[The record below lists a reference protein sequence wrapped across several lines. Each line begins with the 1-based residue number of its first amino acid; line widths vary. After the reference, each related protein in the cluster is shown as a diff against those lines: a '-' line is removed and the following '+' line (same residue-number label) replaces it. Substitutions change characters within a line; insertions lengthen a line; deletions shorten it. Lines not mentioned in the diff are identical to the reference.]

1 MLKHRG
7 GVLTPYGAVT
17 PLCPTGYCGTGPSTT
32 LGLLDVTH
40 GYAIEA
46 PPCIWPRG
54 ASNAAR
60 PLFATAFFRFHLPW
74 TEHRTM
80 VRSILPSFAAL
91 FVFFA
96 LGGPL
101 SAQDDG
107 LTSDAVESLR
117 LRSLGPALVSGRISD
132 VAVDPRNRSVWYVG
146 VASGNVWKTENRGTT
161 WTPIFDD
168 YGSYSIGAVT
178 VDGLNP
184 DIVWVGTGENA
195 SQRSAG
201 YGDGIYKSVDGG
213 ATFRRM
219 GLERSEHIGDVLV
232 DPRNSDIVYAASQGP
247 LWASGGDRGLFKTT
261 DGGETW
267 ERILHVSEDTGIAD
281 IVFDLENPDIVY
293 AASYQRRRHV
303 GILVA
308 GGPEG
313 RIFKSTD
320 AGATWNEIMDG
331 MPPGDLGRI
340 ALEVSPHQPGVVY
353 ALVAAQDEESG
364 FFRSSDYGE
373 SWTKQSEYIVVDPQY
388 YGELFADPHRVGR
401 VCAVDVNIQCTEDE
415 GLTFQRLSAQ
425 RVHVDHHEIV
435 FDPVDPNYMM
445 IGNDGG
451 LYETWDGGENWR
463 HHGNLPVT
471 QFYRVGIDNRE
482 PFYWVYG
489 GTQDNGTPGG
499 PSGTRNAVGGRS
511 ADWVWIVGG
520 DGFQARVDPED
531 PGIVYGMSQGARIAR
546 VDMKTGVS
554 TSIAPV
560 HVDEAGD
567 TVFWHWDVPFTIS
580 RYDHHR
586 LYALG
591 SRLARSDNRGDD
603 WEFISP
609 NISRQ
614 IDRDTLPVMGR
625 IWPENAVW
633 RNVFT
638 NEYGIGV
645 AFSESPFDENVLYVG
660 TDDGLIQITEDGGA
674 SWQEMDAFP
683 GIPTL
688 IYVSSVVAS
697 RHDPDRIYAT
707 FNNHKRGDF
716 DPYVLVSE
724 DRGQTWTS
732 IAGDLPDRHVVW
744 DLIEDPENENLLFL
758 GTEFGLF
765 FSTNRGGNWVEL
777 TGNAPTIPF
786 RDLEVHEGMGDLVV
800 ATFGRGF
807 FVLDDYTPLRSVGT
821 ELLAQNAALFP
832 IRDSY
837 AFEPIR
843 YYSAGSGAGAFTS
856 ENPPLGA
863 ILNYHLREA
872 VPGEDATVV
881 LVVRDGQGEMVAEVT
896 GTNAKG
902 FQRAIWNLR
911 GPAATSP
918 EGTGQRGR
926 RRQGPMVGPGVFS
939 VTLEARVGE
948 EVRVLA
954 GPERVNVLPLP
965 ETVR

>member
-1 MLKHRG
+1 
-7 GVLTPYGAVT
+7 
-17 PLCPTGYCGTGPSTT
+17 
-32 LGLLDVTH
+32 
-40 GYAIEA
+40 
-46 PPCIWPRG
+46 
-54 ASNAAR
+54 
-60 PLFATAFFRFHLPW
+60 
-74 TEHRTM
+74 M
-80 VRSILPSFAAL
+80 VRRIVFLFTAL
-91 FVFFA
+91 LVSPP
-96 LGGPL
+96 LGAPL
-101 SAQDDG
+101 SAQETS
-107 LTSDAVESLR
+107 LTSASAESLR

-132 VAVDPRNRSVWYVG
+132 VAVDPRNRSIWYVG
-146 VASGNVWKTENRGTT
+146 VSSGNVWKTENRGTT

-178 VDGLNP
+178 VDSLNP

-201 YGDGIYKSVDGG
+201 YGDGIYKSVDAG
-213 ATFRRM
+213 ASFGRM
-219 GLERSEHIGDVLV
+219 GLERSEHIGDILV
-232 DPRNSDIVYAASQGP
+232 DPRNSDVVYAASQGP
-247 LWASGGDRGLFKTT
+247 LWASGGDRGLYKTT
-261 DGGETW
+261 DGGKNW
-267 ERILHVSEDTGIAD
+267 ERILHVSQNTGIAD
-281 IVFDLENPDIVY
+281 IVFDTADPDVVY

-313 RIFKSTD
+313 KIFRSRD
-320 AGATWNEIMDG
+320 AGTTWTEIMNG
-331 MPPGDLGRI
+331 MPGVDLGRI

-388 YGELFADPHRVGR
+388 YGEIFADPHRPGR
-401 VCAVDVNIQCTEDE
+401 ICAVDVNIQCTEDE
-415 GLTFQRLSAQ
+415 GVTFQRLPAQ
-425 RVHVDHHEIV
+425 QVHVDHHEIV
-435 FDPVDPNYMM
+435 FDPLDSNYMM

-499 PSGTRNAVGGRS
+499 LSGTRHAVGVRN
-511 ADWVWIVGG
+511 ADWVGIVGG

-531 PGIVYGMSQGARIAR
+531 PNIVYGMSQGARIAR
-546 VDMKTGVS
+546 VDMKTGES

-567 TVFWHWDVPFTIS
+567 TVLWHWDVPLTIS
-580 RYDHHR
+580 RFDHNR
-586 LYALG
+586 IYALG
-591 SRLARSDNRGDD
+591 SRLARSDNRGDE

-633 RNVFT
+633 KNVFT

-645 AFSESPFDENVLYVG
+645 AFSESPFDEDVLYVG
-660 TDDGLIQITEDGGA
+660 ADDGLIQITEDGGA
-674 SWQEMDAFP
+674 AWRRMDAFP
-683 GIPTL
+683 GIPAL

-697 RHDPDRIYAT
+697 RHDPDRVYAT

-716 DPYVLVSE
+716 TPYVLVSE
-724 DRGQTWTS
+724 NRGRTWTS
-732 IAGDLPDRHVVW
+732 IASTLPDRHVVW
-744 DLIEDPENENLLFL
+744 DLIEDPEAENLLFL

-765 FSTNRGGNWVEL
+765 FSADRGGNWVEL

-786 RDLEVHEGMGDLVV
+786 RDMEIHEGMGDLIV
-800 ATFGRGF
+800 ATFGRGLY
-807 FVLDDYTPLRSVGT
+807 VLDDYTPLRSAT
-821 ELLAQNAALFP
+821 PEALRKEAAVFQV
-832 IRDSY
+832 RDAY

-843 YYSAGSGAGAFTS
+843 HYSAGSGAGAFTA

-863 ILNYHLREA
+863 ILNYYLREP
-872 VPGEDATVV
+872 VSGEGAAVV
-881 LVVRDGQGEMVAEVT
+881 LVVRDGAGEVVAEVAAP
-896 GTNAKG
+896 NAPG

-911 GPAATSP
+911 GPPSPPP
-918 EGTGQRGR
+918 EGAAQQGR
-926 RRQGPMVGPGVFS
+926 RRQGPMVDPGVFS
-939 VTLEARVGE
+939 VTLEAQFGE
-948 EVRVLA
+948 DVRILA

-965 ETVR
+965 GTVR

>member
-1 MLKHRG
+1 
-7 GVLTPYGAVT
+7 
-17 PLCPTGYCGTGPSTT
+17 
-32 LGLLDVTH
+32 
-40 GYAIEA
+40 
-46 PPCIWPRG
+46 
-54 ASNAAR
+54 
-60 PLFATAFFRFHLPW
+60 
-74 TEHRTM
+74 M

-96 LGGPL
+96 LWGPL
-101 SAQDDG
+101 SAQDYG
-107 LTSDAVESLR
+107 LTSATVESLR

-232 DPRNSDIVYAASQGP
+232 DPRNSDVVYAASQGP

-267 ERILHVSEDTGIAD
+267 ERILHVSENTGIAD
-281 IVFDLENPDIVY
+281 IVFDLHNPDIVY

-320 AGATWNEIMDG
+320 AGATWTEIMDG
-331 MPPGDLGRI
+331 IPTGDLGRI

-415 GLTFQRLSAQ
+415 GLTFQRLPAQ
-425 RVHVDHHEIV
+425 GVHVDHHEIV
-435 FDPVDPNYMM
+435 FDPVDPDYMM

-471 QFYRVGIDNRE
+471 QFYRVGIDSRE

-511 ADWVWIVGG
+511 ADWVGIVGG

-531 PGIVYGMSQGARIAR
+531 PNIVYGMSQGARIAR

-580 RYDHHR
+580 RYDHNR

-591 SRLARSDNRGDD
+591 SRLVRSDNRGDD

-688 IYVSSVVAS
+688 IYVSAVVAS

-724 DRGQTWTS
+724 NRGQTWAS
-732 IAGDLPDRHVVW
+732 IAGDLPDRNVVW

-765 FSTNRGGNWVEL
+765 FSANRGGNWVEL

-786 RDLEVHEGMGDLVV
+786 RDLEIHEGMGDLVV

-807 FVLDDYTPLRSVGT
+807 FVLDDYTPLRSAGT
-821 ELLAQNAALFP
+821 GLLAQNAALFP

-837 AFEPIR
+837 AFEQIR
-843 YYSAGSGAGAFTS
+843 YYSAGSGAGAFTG

-863 ILNYHLREA
+863 ILNYHLRET

-881 LVVRDGQGEMVAEVT
+881 LVVRDGEGQMVAEVT

-926 RRQGPMVGPGVFS
+926 RRQGPLVDPGVFS

-948 EVRVLA
+948 ELRVLA
-954 GPERVNVLPLP
+954 GPETWQDRK
-965 ETVR
+965 E

>member
-1 MLKHRG
+1 MEH
-7 GVLTPYGAVT
+7 
-17 PLCPTGYCGTGPSTT
+17 
-32 LGLLDVTH
+32 
-40 GYAIEA
+40 
-46 PPCIWPRG
+46 
-54 ASNAAR
+54 AA
-60 PLFATAFFRFHLPW
+60 
-74 TEHRTM
+74 M
-80 VRSILPSFAAL
+80 VRSILFPLVAL
-91 FVFFA
+91 LVS
-96 LGGPL
+96 LGPWVPV
-101 SAQDDG
+101 SAQESG
-107 LTSDAVESLR
+107 LTSAAVESLR
-117 LRSLGPALVSGRISD
+117 LRNLGPALVSGRISD

-146 VASGNVWKTENRGTT
+146 VSSGNVWKTENRGTT

-201 YGDGIYKSVDGG
+201 YGDGIYRSVDAG
-213 ATFRRM
+213 ASFRRM
-219 GLERSEHIGDVLV
+219 GLEESEHIGDILV
-232 DPRNSDIVYAASQGP
+232 DPRNSDVVYAASQGP
-247 LWASGGDRGLFKTT
+247 LWAAGGDRGLFKTV
-261 DGGETW
+261 DGGENW
-267 ERILHVSEDTGIAD
+267 ERVLYVSEDTGIAD
-281 IVFDLENPDIVY
+281 IVFDFENPDIIY

-303 GILVA
+303 GLLVA

-320 AGATWNEIMDG
+320 AGATWAEIMNG
-331 MPPGDLGRI
+331 LPQGDLGRI
-340 ALEVSPHQPGVVY
+340 ALEVSPHQSGVVY
-353 ALVAAQDEESG
+353 ASVAAQDEESG

-373 SWTKQSEYIVVDPQY
+373 SWTKQSDYIVVDPQY
-388 YGELFADPHRVGR
+388 YGELFADPHRPGR
-401 VCAVDVNIQCTEDE
+401 VCAVDVNIQCTVDE
-415 GLTFQRLSAQ
+415 GVTFQRLPAQ
-425 RVHVDHHEIV
+425 GVHVDHHEIV
-435 FDPVDPNYMM
+435 FDPFDPDYMM

-451 LYETWDGGENWR
+451 LYETWDGGEYWR

-499 PSGTRNAVGGRS
+499 PSGNRNAIGVRNS
-511 ADWVWIVGG
+511 DWVGIVGG

-531 PGIVYGMSQGARIAR
+531 PTIVYGMSQGARINR

-567 TVFWHWDVPFTIS
+567 TVLWHWDIPLTIS
-580 RYDHHR
+580 GYDPNR
-586 LYALG
+586 IYALG

-625 IWPENAVW
+625 VWPDNAVW
-633 RNVFT
+633 KNVFT

-645 AFSESPFDENVLYVG
+645 AFSESPFDEDVLFVG
-660 TDDGLIQITEDGGA
+660 TDDGLIQLTQDGGA
-674 SWQEMDAFP
+674 TWGEMDSFP

-697 RHDPDRIYAT
+697 RHDPDRVYAT

-716 DPYVLVSE
+716 TPYVLVSE
-724 DRGQTWTS
+724 NRGRTWTS
-732 IAGDLPDRHVVW
+732 IASNLPARHVVW

-765 FSTNRGGNWVEL
+765 LSANRGGSWVEL

-786 RDLEVHEGMGDLVV
+786 RDMEIHEGMGDLVV

-807 FVLDDYTPLRSVGT
+807 FVLDDYTPLRSAT
-821 ELLAQNAALFP
+821 PELLAQSAALFP
-832 IRDSY
+832 VRESY
-837 AFEPIR
+837 AFEPVR
-843 YYSAGSGAGAFTS
+843 YYSAGSGAGAFTAD
-856 ENPPLGA
+856 NPPVGA
-863 ILNYHLREA
+863 ILTYYLRDA
-872 VPGEDATVV
+872 VAGEGVAVV
-881 LVVRDGQGEMVAEVT
+881 LVVRDGDGQVVAEVA
-896 GTNAKG
+896 GSNFPG
-902 FQRAIWNLR
+902 FQRVLWSLR
-911 GPAATSP
+911 GPPAPPP
-918 EGTGQRGR
+918 EGTSQQSR
-926 RRQGPMVGPGVFS
+926 RRQGPMVDPGVFS

-965 ETVR
+965 DTVR